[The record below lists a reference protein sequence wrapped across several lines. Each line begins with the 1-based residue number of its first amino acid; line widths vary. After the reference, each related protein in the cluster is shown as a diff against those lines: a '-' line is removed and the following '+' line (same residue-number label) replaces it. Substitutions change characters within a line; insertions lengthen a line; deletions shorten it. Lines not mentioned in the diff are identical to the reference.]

1 MDITLLVTRSC
12 HHCALIEK
20 ELNARHFE
28 YEVQYAE
35 DNPALASR
43 FGVKQSP
50 NIIVNGELI
59 YRGMPDLPELQ
70 NYLDSLQAQPEK
82 AAHS

>member
-1 MDITLLVTRSC
+1 M
-12 HHCALIEK
+12 IEK
-20 ELNARHFE
+20 ELNARHLD

-35 DNPALASR
+35 DNPELASR
-43 FGVKQSP
+43 FGIKASRFGIKQSP

>member
-20 ELNARHFE
+20 ELKERHID

-35 DNPALASR
+35 DNPELATR
-43 FGVKQSP
+43 FGIKHSP

-59 YRGMPDLPELQ
+59 YRGMPDLSELRQ
-70 NYLDSLQAQPEK
+70 YLDSLKTQEKQA
-82 AAHS
+82 AFS

>member
-20 ELNARHFE
+20 ELNARHLD
-28 YEVQYAE
+28 YEVRYAE
-35 DNPALASR
+35 DNPDLASR
-43 FGVKQSP
+43 FAIKQSP

-70 NYLDSLQAQPEK
+70 NYLDRLQAQPEK